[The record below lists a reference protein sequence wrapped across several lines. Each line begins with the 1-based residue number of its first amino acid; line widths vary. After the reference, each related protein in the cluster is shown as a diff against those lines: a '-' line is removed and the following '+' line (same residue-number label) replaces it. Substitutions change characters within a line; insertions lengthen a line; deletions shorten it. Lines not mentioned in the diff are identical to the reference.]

1 MWLCRLTRLLNL
13 DLAGGNVTMA
23 GVRTRLCMPQLSQLD
38 LTKFQAWKQTP
49 SDSLFVILAACSC
62 HLQALQ
68 VAYTAYASLILNV
81 HLTCTCVVCWQMASL
96 AITYQR
102 LVQAARHCC
111 PYTACVHGPGP
122 GLGLALE
129 PDTLNQRMWLHSV
142 RAVFHLCG
150 LAADESAVQGE
161 GEASHWCYSC

>member
-1 MWLCRLTRLLNL
+1 M
-13 DLAGGNVTMA
+13 
-23 GVRTRLCMPQLSQLD
+23 QLSFAGIAGSLHC
-38 LTKFQAWKQTP
+38 LRK
-49 SDSLFVILAACSC
+49 SDPD
-62 HLQALQ
+62 
-68 VAYTAYASLILNV
+68 V

-102 LVQAARHCC
+102 YVQAARHCC

-150 LAADESAVQGE
+150 LAADESAVPGE
-161 GEASHWCYSC
+161 GEALHWCCSGSSLEDGHWTTLSVDGAACQAWMQCGA